1 MFWKV
6 NDWTITASVDNWFVF
21 GGDIQMRTEKAE

>member
-6 NDWTITASVDNWFVF
+6 NDWTITASVDDCFVF
-21 GGDIQMRTEKAE
+21 GGDIQMRIEKAK